1 MRVRVRP
8 LEDWERYT
16 IGETA
21 AVIGVIMLVV
31 AALGFW
37 ALVGG

>member
-1 MRVRVRP
+1 MYRVRIRVS
-8 LEDWERYT
+8 EMERYT
-16 IGETA
+16 IGETT
-21 AVIGVIMLVV
+21 AVIGVILLVV